1 LSKPI
6 FDHLHTELLSVVH
19 EGRCSDGKISNA
31 CQLCHDICMMLDLVA
46 SKFRLKNG
54 EPREEDYQT
63 LE

>member
-1 LSKPI
+1 
-6 FDHLHTELLSVVH
+6 
-19 EGRCSDGKISNA
+19 
-31 CQLCHDICMMLDLVA
+31 MMLDLVA